1 MTKNPKD
8 HREWTLEEVEEDSQ
22 GYLAAQQAYDEER
35 AQAEERRTYEADL
48 KHFRAAFVAA
58 GGEEEAAEA
67 AFRARRNE
75 QAAEAAREAEQ
86 ADQVAAERSRRLLRD
101 TL

>member
-22 GYLAAQQAYDEER
+22 GYLAAQQAYHEER
-35 AQAEERRTYEADL
+35 AQAEERRAYEADFR
-48 KHFRAAFVAA
+48 HFREAFVAA
-58 GGEEEAAEA
+58 GGAEEAAEA
-67 AFRARRNE
+67 AFQAHRNE

-86 ADQVAAERSRRLLRD
+86 ADQVAAERSKRMLRGV
-101 TL
+101 L